1 MIYSP
6 KKGKIK
12 DNCMVYENGTYY
24 LYSMYCKENSD
35 RFCNIWLAR
44 SADGV
49 HFEDYGCVV
58 EDFPDLIW
66 AMKVYRGKDAFYM
79 NSGSFTADGRQGVL
93 KFWKS
98 ADLLHWEY
106 QPDLDVTA
114 PDAEREGTRLD
125 CMNVVEQNGKY
136 YGYATGQNS
145 FLTSD
150 DGAHFITNPAQ
161 INCDPFP
168 PYNTAY
174 GGFEVADCILFDG
187 TFYLF
192 CGGFGHLGMQGYG
205 VYLYKSETPCGPFTA
220 NLPYYRING
229 TSCRW
234 VNMWERCFQKDGE
247 YLAHNYMY
255 NGHHYEQGDVFL
267 PPIKRLAKSGE
278 RLYLKWWEGND
289 ALIGDKLAEVD
300 HLDAAAQALS
310 ATVTYETKYA
320 FSDLIKIPSR
330 AVIDLK
336 LTLSQNG
343 FTEYSSGGIFLSE
356 NGRKG
361 TAIIFDTYG
370 SAKIIYI
377 DGENPV
383 ICEDVI
389 SFGSA
394 APYYLEA
401 GKTYSVR
408 ILTKDGMFEIYIDGE
423 YLQTFNNA
431 HFPDTLS
438 VPFTAVGAVAERNGC
453 ILSQVEI
460 KEMR

>member
-1 MIYSP
+1 
-6 KKGKIK
+6 
-12 DNCMVYENGTYY
+12 MVYENGTYY

-168 PYNTAY
+168 PYNTA
-174 GGFEVADCILFDG
+174 FSLTE
-187 TFYLF
+187 
-192 CGGFGHLGMQGYG
+192 
-205 VYLYKSETPCGPFTA
+205 PFTFFA
-220 NLPYYRING
+220 AASVIWECRG
-229 TSCRW
+229 TA
-234 VNMWERCFQKDGE
+234 FTYTK
-247 YLAHNYMY
+247 A
-255 NGHHYEQGDVFL
+255 
-267 PPIKRLAKSGE
+267 KRLA
-278 RLYLKWWEGND
+278 
-289 ALIGDKLAEVD
+289 D
-300 HLDAAAQALS
+300 HLPQICPIIASTAQAAA
-310 ATVTYETKYA
+310 
-320 FSDLIKIPSR
+320 
-330 AVIDLK
+330 
-336 LTLSQNG
+336 G
-343 FTEYSSGGIFLSE
+343 
-356 NGRKG
+356 
-361 TAIIFDTYG
+361 
-370 SAKIIYI
+370 
-377 DGENPV
+377 
-383 ICEDVI
+383 
-389 SFGSA
+389 
-394 APYYLEA
+394 
-401 GKTYSVR
+401 
-408 ILTKDGMFEIYIDGE
+408 
-423 YLQTFNNA
+423 
-431 HFPDTLS
+431 
-438 VPFTAVGAVAERNGC
+438 
-453 ILSQVEI
+453 
-460 KEMR
+460 